1 MLSIDVARF
10 RARLLRELRS
20 FFDELGY
27 LEVDTPILA
36 PELIPEAHIEV
47 FATELIGP
55 GYDESLAAAQRFLV
69 PSPEI
74 WMKRLL
80 ARGYGDIY
88 YLGKVF
94 RNAEISSRIHH
105 PEFTM
110 LEWYTTGARA
120 ADQAERCEELLAR
133 LCRALPEAEG
143 AARIGRPVQR
153 MTVAESFAR
162 YAGAPS
168 ITFGDGRSL
177 REAALR
183 LGLRV
188 GHDESEEDLFQRIFL
203 TFVEPNLPAD
213 RPVILCDYPALVPTL
228 ATTSDST
235 DAGTVSERW
244 ELYLDGM
251 ELANCYTEERDRRRL
266 ERFLARETER
276 KRDARVAHPSAE
288 SLLEFAAAPE
298 CSGVALGVDRLIMA
312 LLGLQDIRGV
322 IFFP

>member
-10 RARLLRELRS
+10 RARLLSTLRR

-27 LEVDTPILA
+27 LEVDTPVLA
-36 PELIPEAHIEV
+36 PDLIPEAHIEV
-47 FATELIGP
+47 FATEVVHP
-55 GYDESLAAAQRFLV
+55 YEATAARRFLV

-80 ARGYGDIY
+80 AHGYGDIY

-94 RNAEISSRIHH
+94 RNAESTSPIHH

-110 LEWYTTGARA
+110 LEWYTVGSSA
-120 ADQAERCEELLAR
+120 ADQADRTEDLLRR
-133 LCRALPEAEG
+133 LCRALPKAEG
-143 AARIGRPVQR
+143 SPRVGRRAER

-162 YAGAPS
+162 YAGTPS
-168 ITFGDGRSL
+168 ISFGDGTSL
-177 REAALR
+177 RNAATR
-183 LGLRV
+183 LGLHV
-188 GHDESEEDLFQRIFL
+188 SPGEEEENLFQRIFL
-203 TFVEPNLPAD
+203 TFVEPSLPRD
-213 RPVILCDYPALVPTL
+213 RPLILYDYPALVPTL
-228 ATTSDST
+228 AKTK
-235 DAGTVSERW
+235 AGSSAGKTSERW

-298 CSGVALGVDRLIMA
+298 CSGVALGVDRLVMA
-312 LLGLQDIRGV
+312 LLGLRDIRGV

>member
-10 RARLLRELRS
+10 RARLLSTLRR

-27 LEVDTPILA
+27 LEVDTPVLA
-36 PELIPEAHIEV
+36 PDLIPEAHIEV
-47 FATELIGP
+47 FATELIDP
-55 GYDESLAAAQRFLV
+55 YKERSSAPAKRFLV

-94 RNAEISSRIHH
+94 RNAESSSRIHH

-110 LEWYTTGARA
+110 LEWYTVGANA
-120 ADQAERCEELLAR
+120 SDQADRCEQLLDM
-133 LCRALPEAEG
+133 LCRTLPEADG
-143 AARIGRPVQR
+143 TARVGRPAAR

-162 YAGAPS
+162 YAGTPV
-168 ITFGDGRSL
+168 TFGDGRSL
-177 REAALR
+177 RETAKR

-188 GHDESEEDLFQRIFL
+188 GPHESEEDLFQRIFL

-213 RPVILCDYPALVPTL
+213 RPVILRDYPALVPTL
-228 ATTSDST
+228 AKTLDDTG
-235 DAGTVSERW
+235 AGKTGERW

-251 ELANCYTEERDRRRL
+251 EIANCYTEERDRQRL
-266 ERFLARETER
+266 EEFLVRETER
-276 KRDARVAHPSAE
+276 KREARVAHPSAE
-288 SLLEFAAAPE
+288 SLLEFAEAPE
-298 CSGVALGVDRLIMA
+298 CSGVALGVDRLVMA
-312 LLGLQDIRGV
+312 LLGLRDIQGV